1 MCVKLWTLSLKI
13 NQHSPNEPHAL
24 TQSPQTPRR
33 VLVLQWMLKWE
44 FGTPNEEIDSIS
56 HIQRVTLQPSR
67 NFCGREGLLP
77 TSLILTTPSEGG
89 QPSKLTPSVM
99 QRNSYLFHKRILNSV
114 GICSRKRTPWSSIQ
128 MLNLHRLIKALTSC
142 HKTVPLCAME
152 MKRVSVMA
160 SVCQEDSGGR
170 MGQSPLCA
178 GPIRYERLLKMIR

>member
-1 MCVKLWTLSLKI
+1 
-13 NQHSPNEPHAL
+13 
-24 TQSPQTPRR
+24 
-33 VLVLQWMLKWE
+33 
-44 FGTPNEEIDSIS
+44 
-56 HIQRVTLQPSR
+56 
-67 NFCGREGLLP
+67 
-77 TSLILTTPSEGG
+77 
-89 QPSKLTPSVM
+89 
-99 QRNSYLFHKRILNSV
+99 
-114 GICSRKRTPWSSIQ
+114 